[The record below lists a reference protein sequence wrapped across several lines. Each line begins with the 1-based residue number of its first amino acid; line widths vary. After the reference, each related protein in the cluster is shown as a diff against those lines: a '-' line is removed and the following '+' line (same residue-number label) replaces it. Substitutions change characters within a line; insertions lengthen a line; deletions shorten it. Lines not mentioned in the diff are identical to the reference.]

1 MGANE
6 FWLVLLILM
15 TIGYF
20 VFRIQEYQKEKTIV
34 TQERAN
40 LISKPIPSFVQKSI
54 FDYESG
60 AYGGEDQS
68 PLAYVGYKAGK
79 TANMAEL
86 ERRQRLEVCFRI
98 DIPPY
103 LPRKY
108 RNWGAPATR
117 LRFERIQMHLNMLAG
132 QRRGRRG
139 YEVAVQHWTIDKAWF
154 LSELGHTAKRFGR
167 YGYGR

>member
-68 PLAYVGYKAGK
+68 LSLMWVQG
-79 TANMAEL
+79 
-86 ERRQRLEVCFRI
+86 RQDC
-98 DIPPY
+98 
-103 LPRKY
+103 K
-108 RNWGAPATR
+108 
-117 LRFERIQMHLNMLAG
+117 
-132 QRRGRRG
+132 
-139 YEVAVQHWTIDKAWF
+139 
-154 LSELGHTAKRFGR
+154 
-167 YGYGR
+167 YGRT

>member
-54 FDYESG
+54 DYESG
-60 AYGGEDQS
+60 ACGGEDQS
-68 PLAYVGYKAGK
+68 LAYVNTRPA
-79 TANMAEL
+79 
-86 ERRQRLEVCFRI
+86 RLQI
-98 DIPPY
+98 WQ
-103 LPRKY
+103 
-108 RNWGAPATR
+108 N
-117 LRFERIQMHLNMLAG
+117 
-132 QRRGRRG
+132 
-139 YEVAVQHWTIDKAWF
+139 
-154 LSELGHTAKRFGR
+154 LSVVNA
-167 YGYGR
+167 

>member
-79 TANMAEL
+79 
-86 ERRQRLEVCFRI
+86 I
-98 DIPPY
+98 
-103 LPRKY
+103 K
-108 RNWGAPATR
+108 
-117 LRFERIQMHLNMLAG
+117 
-132 QRRGRRG
+132 
-139 YEVAVQHWTIDKAWF
+139 
-154 LSELGHTAKRFGR
+154 
-167 YGYGR
+167 YGRT